1 MLNRFQALLSISSFA
16 FNPKWCR
23 YSEGENEGEGVGAA
37 EEDEL
42 AARFGKMADDA
53 QLAEDER

>member
-1 MLNRFQALLSISSFA
+1 V
-16 FNPKWCR
+16 
-23 YSEGENEGEGVGAA
+23 GVGAA

-42 AARFGKMADDA
+42 AALFSKMADDA